1 MLEPSADPVLL
12 CLSSPSP
19 CLTLARFHA
28 FLENWQFL
36 CAPASQSH
44 CLSHSSSSYTRK
56 LHLLSSVLCLF
67 QEQVQM
73 LVFPGVLPTD
83 PFKLGVAS
91 LFSELF
97 VHFLVFDYL
106 PVSCPMPFI

>member
-1 MLEPSADPVLL
+1 
-12 CLSSPSP
+12 
-19 CLTLARFHA
+19 
-28 FLENWQFL
+28 
-36 CAPASQSH
+36 
-44 CLSHSSSSYTRK
+44 
-56 LHLLSSVLCLF
+56 
-67 QEQVQM
+67 M